1 MKASF
6 YELFDSGAAHRAEA
20 AENVKFKTLRRL
32 EQAQAPRRSV
42 RPLRRVL
49 IAAAV
54 VIALVGGAFAA
65 PAIWNALTSVRT
77 VQAGKGVLQLTE
89 HGVLAKAG
97 YLEITPEITKN
108 EDAPETIETY
118 YVPSLCADW
127 EPVTQYYSSEATP
140 SMQKDASFAWKLPE
154 GGYALLRQFTL
165 TGYAPDI
172 CFDTVSLGFGSYYT
186 LSEQQ
191 YGEIPAYCVA
201 VPPSEYPEPV
211 GLTEEQT
218 VYSPGGYGG
227 YSEEALRQY
236 DLGSVCFE
244 MDEDAGLARMY
255 CRGLKRLYWSDGDYL
270 FTLEVNYDMSEQ
282 TLTAILESLT
292 PVEDFR
298 PYVRMERAEP
308 APAAEEIVQTV
319 LFPDFVPEGWT
330 LMDGGSGTG
339 GWIWSY
345 ADRSGLELLQ
355 ETEPTSCDCERLDWM
370 GSMED
375 YRSYETTVGD
385 WRVTVF
391 ESDFKAALLWKTE
404 TDYFVLSS
412 SGPDRLDAQ
421 TLLRIAES
429 LEPLPTP

>member
-32 EQAQAPRRSV
+32 EQTQAARRSV

-65 PAIWNALTSVRT
+65 PAIVNALTGVSSR
-77 VQAGKGVLQLTE
+77 QAGRGVLQLTE
-89 HGVLAKAG
+89 RGVLVRAG

-108 EDAPETIETY
+108 EDAPETIETWF
-118 YVPSLCADW
+118 VPSLCADW
-127 EPVTQYYSSEATP
+127 EPVPQYYSSEAAP

-154 GGYALLRQFTL
+154 GYALLRQFTL
-165 TGYAPDI
+165 TGYAPDV
-172 CFDTVSLGFGSYYT
+172 CFDTVSLGFGSDYT
-186 LSEQQ
+186 LSEKQ
-191 YGEIPAYCVA
+191 YGEIPVYCVA

-211 GLTEEQT
+211 GLTDEQT
-218 VYSPGGYGG
+218 FYSPGGYGG

-236 DLGSVCFE
+236 DLGSVCFDT
-244 MDEDAGLARMY
+244 DEEAGLARMY

-270 FTLEVNYDMSEQ
+270 FTLEVNYDMPDE
-282 TLTAILESLT
+282 TLDAILSSLT

-298 PYVRMERAEP
+298 PYVRMERMEP

-355 ETEPTSCDCERLDWM
+355 ETEPTSCDCERLDWL

-375 YRSYETTVGD
+375 CISYETTVGD

-404 TDYFVLSS
+404 TTYVVLRS
-412 SGPDRLDAQ
+412 SGPDRLGAEA
-421 TLLRIAES
+421 LLQIAAS
-429 LEPLPTP
+429 LQPLQ